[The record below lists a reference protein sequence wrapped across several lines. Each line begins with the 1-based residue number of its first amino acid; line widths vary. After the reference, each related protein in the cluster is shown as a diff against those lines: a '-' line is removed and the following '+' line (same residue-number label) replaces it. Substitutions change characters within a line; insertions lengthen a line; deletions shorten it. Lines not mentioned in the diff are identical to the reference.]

1 MQSSKSSARKQAFYQ
16 KKGLWALILILLLAG
31 GGAAWYFLGGAGQA
45 QAKSAPQALSGTQT
59 TPVKRGDLTISASGS
74 GTLTVLQ
81 SVDLSFSTGG
91 TVTELNVKLGD
102 TVKTGDV
109 LASLGNAESLE
120 ANLAEKQVALLEA
133 KTALKALQDNAG
145 VSLAQAYQNWIDA
158 QDTYNTALTT
168 SQRTTGARCSSEVT
182 ARYTTALERATQKL
196 KDLTEKDNGS
206 EAWTNAKNDYDTAQ
220 ANYTYCVSYTS
231 VEKTS
236 AQSELEV
243 AKNAM
248 QQAEAKYNTLKDA
261 SGIDPNE
268 LALDEARAAEAE
280 AQLSDAQDQ
289 LKGITITAPID
300 GKIVYLAASQGTIVE
315 PSKFITISDVSR
327 PALDISVDES
337 DMNKLT
343 VGSSATVIFDAL
355 PDSVFTGKVIQVNP
369 QLTTSGQ
376 YKVVKGVIELD
387 AGAVKT
393 VQGLPLGLNATV
405 TIISNEAKNVLLVPS
420 AALKDQGNQTYSV
433 MRKGS
438 DGQLKMQPVQVG
450 LNDGT
455 SAEITSGLKEGDE
468 VSTGTAKT
476 NSSSSDAVNPFD
488 AGGPP
493 PDGGMMM
500 PPGR

>member
-1 MQSSKSSARKQAFYQ
+1 M
-16 KKGLWALILILLLAG
+16 
-31 GGAAWYFLGGAGQA
+31 
-45 QAKSAPQALSGTQT
+45 
-59 TPVKRGDLTISASGS
+59 
-74 GTLTVLQ
+74 
-81 SVDLSFSTGG
+81 DLSFSTGG

-182 ARYTTALERATQKL
+182 ARYTAVLERATQKL
-196 KDLTEKDNGS
+196 KDLTQKDNGS
-206 EAWTNAKNDYDTAQ
+206 EAWINAKHDYDTAQ

-231 VEKTS
+231 VEKIS

-280 AQLSDAQDQ
+280 SQLLDAQDK
-289 LKGITITAPID
+289 LKGITYNGSDWRQDRVP
-300 GKIVYLAASQGTIVE
+300 GGQPGHNRGY
-315 PSKFITISDVSR
+315 SKFITISDVSH

-337 DMNKLT
+337 DMNKLA

-355 PDSVFTGKVIQVNP
+355 PDSIFTGKVIQVNP
-369 QLTTSGQ
+369 QLTTSGR
-376 YKVVKGVIELD
+376 YNVVKGVIELD
-387 AGAVKT
+387 ASAVKT
-393 VQGLPLGLNATV
+393 VQDLPLGLNATV
-405 TIISNEAKNVLLVPS
+405 TIISNEVKNVLLVPS
-420 AALKDQGNQTYSV
+420 SALKDQGNQTYSV

-493 PDGGMMM
+493 PDGGGMMM
-500 PPGR
+500 PPGQ